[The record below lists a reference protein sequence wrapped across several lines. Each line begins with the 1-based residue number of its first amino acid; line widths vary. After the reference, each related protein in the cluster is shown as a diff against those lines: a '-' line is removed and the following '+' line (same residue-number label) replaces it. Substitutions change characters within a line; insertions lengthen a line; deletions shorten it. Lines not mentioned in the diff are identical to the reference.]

1 MNLVINREKKKFEQV
16 TNLEDIL
23 LQLGIKSFD
32 GMAVAVNEQVVPK
45 PGWKDCRPVD
55 EDHITIIRAVQG
67 G

>member
-16 TNLEDIL
+16 TNLGDVL
-23 LQLGIKSFD
+23 AQLGIKSFD

-45 PGWKDCRPVD
+45 SGWKDYRPGD
-55 EDHITIIRAVQG
+55 KDNITIIRAVQG

>member
-1 MNLVINREKKKFEQV
+1 MNLVINREKKKFERAAS
-16 TNLEDIL
+16 LEDVL

-45 PGWKDCRPVD
+45 PRWRDYRPEDKDR
-55 EDHITIIRAVQG
+55 ITIIRAVQG